1 MHTHTL
7 SHTHTHTHTHT
18 PRLRE
23 EETCSGP
30 RAPFSL
36 LTFWTPPTTARLTVE
51 TVPPLAA
58 EGNDVLLLACNVPE
72 NPLGYAWHRGER
84 VDNSQLI
91 ASYRVDT
98 NVTAKGPAHSNRET
112 VYPNGTLLIQNI
124 TQKDTGFHTLLVSKV
139 DLETEG
145 QTGHLYSLPAEPPGK
160 PKNIRVGSI
169 SLLPQIFLIQESNRG
184 LPHCENPRYK
194 RGNVLSVTCT
204 AVLPTPVIT
213 SNNSRPWEHKDTV
226 VLTCGAETRNTSYT
240 WWINNQS
247 LPNSTRLELS
257 EDKRTLTVFT
267 VTRNDTGPYVCE
279 ARNPVS
285 VSRSDPFTLNV
296 LYGPDTPI
304 TSHQAPVTIQRQTSA
319 FPTTPPLT
327 PATLCP
333 WLITRRPP
341 QSIQE
346 LFIPNITA
354 DKSRSYNCLVRN
366 FITGLS
372 KTTVKAITV
381 SGKWPLAHQYQD
393 LW

>member
-1 MHTHTL
+1 LHPQVLISGAWSWPWVITRIRQAPDLTEL
-7 SHTHTHTHTHT
+7 S
-18 PRLRE
+18 L
-23 EETCSGP
+23 
-30 RAPFSL
+30 FSL

-145 QTGHLYSLPAEPPGK
+145 QTGHLS
-160 PKNIRVGSI
+160 
-169 SLLPQIFLIQESNRG
+169 
-184 LPHCENPRYK
+184 
-194 RGNVLSVTCT
+194 
-204 AVLPTPVIT
+204 VLPTPVIT

-296 LYGPDTPI
+296 LCEWPRHPHHFPSGSCYHPEANLSL
-304 TSHQAPVTIQRQTSA
+304 SHHTASNPSHT
-319 FPTTPPLT
+319 
-327 PATLCP
+327 
-333 WLITRRPP
+333 
-341 QSIQE
+341 E

>member
-1 MHTHTL
+1 MCCQV
-7 SHTHTHTHTHT
+7 SCRKWSRE
-18 PRLRE
+18 RLASEHGGSLEQLVRGRGSSQE
-23 EETCSGP
+23 
-30 RAPFSL
+30 APECEQPCEGSKGVSQVSL

-145 QTGHLYSLPAEPPGK
+145 QTGHLS
-160 PKNIRVGSI
+160 
-169 SLLPQIFLIQESNRG
+169 
-184 LPHCENPRYK
+184 
-194 RGNVLSVTCT
+194 
-204 AVLPTPVIT
+204 VLPTPVIT

-296 LYGPDTPI
+296 LCEWPRHP
-304 TSHQAPVTIQRQTSA
+304 HH
-319 FPTTPPLT
+319 FPSGSCYHPEANLT
-327 PATLCP
+327 TLCP

-381 SGKWPLAHQYQD
+381 SGKWPLAHQDQTQVS
-393 LW
+393 

>member
-1 MHTHTL
+1 MCCQV
-7 SHTHTHTHTHT
+7 SCRKWSRE
-18 PRLRE
+18 RLASEHGGSLEQLVRGRGSSQE
-23 EETCSGP
+23 
-30 RAPFSL
+30 APECEQPCEGSKGVSQVSL

-145 QTGHLYSLPAEPPGK
+145 QTGHLCIYSEWPRHPHHFPS
-160 PKNIRVGSI
+160 GSCYH
-169 SLLPQIFLIQESNRG
+169 PEAN
-184 LPHCENPRYK
+184 
-194 RGNVLSVTCT
+194 
-204 AVLPTPVIT
+204 
-213 SNNSRPWEHKDTV
+213 
-226 VLTCGAETRNTSYT
+226 LT
-240 WWINNQS
+240 
-247 LPNSTRLELS
+247 
-257 EDKRTLTVFT
+257 
-267 VTRNDTGPYVCE
+267 
-279 ARNPVS
+279 
-285 VSRSDPFTLNV
+285 
-296 LYGPDTPI
+296 
-304 TSHQAPVTIQRQTSA
+304 
-319 FPTTPPLT
+319 
-327 PATLCP
+327 TLCP

-381 SGKWPLAHQYQD
+381 SGKWPLAHQDQTQVS
-393 LW
+393 